1 MSNEFN
7 LKSFPFG
14 TVFDVIF
21 FALIEDL
28 ADRLR
33 IL

>member
-1 MSNEFN
+1 MFK
-7 LKSFPFG
+7 LLSFPFG
-14 TVFDVIF
+14 TVLDLIF